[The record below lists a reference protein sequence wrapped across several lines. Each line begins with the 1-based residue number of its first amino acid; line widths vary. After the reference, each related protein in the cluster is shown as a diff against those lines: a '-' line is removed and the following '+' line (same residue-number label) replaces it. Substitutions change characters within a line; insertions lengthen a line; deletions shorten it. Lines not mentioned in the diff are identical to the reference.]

1 MALIQLA
8 SELSNFKGTFI
19 CETPENAL
27 DITYINS
34 VSDMLQIFSLKD
46 KNILLMSNNIQSEGL
61 AKNLL
66 IRIKNKKK
74 RKESFLNL
82 IEIGNLSKVQSS
94 EKGLFK
100 KEINKI
106 LRA

>member
-1 MALIQLA
+1 
-8 SELSNFKGTFI
+8 
-19 CETPENAL
+19 
-27 DITYINS
+27 
-34 VSDMLQIFSLKD
+34 
-46 KNILLMSNNIQSEGL
+46 MSNNIQSEGL